1 LADKRISE
9 LTALTGANVADD
21 DAIAIVDTS
30 ATETKKIVFSELK
43 TALDSATGFVRITG
57 DTMTGAL
64 DVQSTITSDGLTVDH
79 NTGGPYNVD
88 KSLSSYSSTNGVYLN
103 GNASGWLRLNNDGT
117 GSTKIDLYGSSYS
130 EANVIK
136 MYSASNERLSID
148 ANGDISFYDDQGS
161 SQSFYWDASAESL
174 GIGTTSPSG
183 ASGKTLAING
193 GSGQARLALKN
204 TSTGDASGD
213 GFQIS
218 IGTDGSA
225 GIEQRENSY
234 MAFLTNAS
242 EAMRIS
248 SDGSCRWTP
257 DGSNPD
263 MTLDASGNLLVGT
276 TDGVAHV
283 TSASGE
289 GIALSAG
296 SYGGFIGAS
305 RSGDVVVALNRQ
317 TNDGDILRLYKDGST
332 VGSIGTTGG
341 DITVGSGDTGLRFGQ
356 GTDQIWP
363 VNGTTTRD
371 AAVTLGWSGG
381 RFKDLYL
388 SSKTKYQASGGNQ
401 HSVGVDA
408 NDLIIRSE
416 TAGSE
421 TARFTYGGDLLVGA
435 ASATGQYNGT
445 GSNGMS
451 VVLAGQAGQ
460 YVPIQNE
467 TDSNL
472 YLTKKTGYTNNIAIN
487 FAVAGSSVGT
497 VTVSASATAYN
508 TSSDY
513 RLKENVVDLTGATTR
528 LKQLEP
534 KRFNFIADADTTV
547 DGFLAHEVQ
556 TVVPEAITGT
566 LNEVDADGNPV
577 YQGIDQ
583 SKLVPLL
590 VATIK
595 ELEARITA
603 LENA

>member
-1 LADKRISE
+1 MADKRISE

-257 DGSNPD
+257 DG
-263 MTLDASGNLLVGT
+263 
-276 TDGVAHV
+276 
-283 TSASGE
+283 
-289 GIALSAG
+289 
-296 SYGGFIGAS
+296 
-305 RSGDVVVALNRQ
+305 
-317 TNDGDILRLYKDGST
+317 
-332 VGSIGTTGG
+332 
-341 DITVGSGDTGLRFGQ
+341 
-356 GTDQIWP
+356 
-363 VNGTTTRD
+363 
-371 AAVTLGWSGG
+371 
-381 RFKDLYL
+381 
-388 SSKTKYQASGGNQ
+388 
-401 HSVGVDA
+401 
-408 NDLIIRSE
+408 
-416 TAGSE
+416 
-421 TARFTYGGDLLVGA
+421 
-435 ASATGQYNGT
+435 
-445 GSNGMS
+445 
-451 VVLAGQAGQ
+451 
-460 YVPIQNE
+460 
-467 TDSNL
+467 
-472 YLTKKTGYTNNIAIN
+472 
-487 FAVAGSSVGT
+487 
-497 VTVSASATAYN
+497 
-508 TSSDY
+508 
-513 RLKENVVDLTGATTR
+513 
-528 LKQLEP
+528 
-534 KRFNFIADADTTV
+534 
-547 DGFLAHEVQ
+547 
-556 TVVPEAITGT
+556 
-566 LNEVDADGNPV
+566 
-577 YQGIDQ
+577 
-583 SKLVPLL
+583 
-590 VATIK
+590 
-595 ELEARITA
+595 
-603 LENA
+603 